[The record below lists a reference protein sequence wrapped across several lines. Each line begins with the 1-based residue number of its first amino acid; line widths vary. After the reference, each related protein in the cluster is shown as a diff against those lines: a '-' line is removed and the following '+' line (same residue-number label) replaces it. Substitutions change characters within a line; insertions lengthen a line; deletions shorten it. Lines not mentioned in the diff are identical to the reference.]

1 LPGNSEAVTRL
12 IAIIAAF
19 GIELFR
25 HHEMDA
31 LHVVADLDQQAKRAV
46 ADFTSRWRM
55 WLAGG
60 AA

>member
-1 LPGNSEAVTRL
+1 M